1 MAELADVWVHVGMMV
16 MAAPAVRVAVLVL
29 VPGVARPGAAPPG
42 RRPVGL
48 QAAHR
53 DQGQPCN
60 EDENDA
66 HRRSLAALRAIF
78 EFVRTRLAI
87 FAIIFFSTPTY
98 ATPTPTVSPT
108 PSPVAS
114 PVPVPVPVPSPAAS
128 PAPAPPPDPFHGGK
142 SISGFKA
149 ANHVTFT
156 FDDGP
161 DYHNTPA
168 ILDALDAYNIKAT
181 FFVCGYRF
189 GGKSETA
196 QKNRETLAEIVKRG
210 HLVGN
215 HTWNHLVLPQQQ
227 EPKLSWEIDK
237 NAELIERETGRYP
250 YLFRPPFGSL
260 SPRIA
265 KALAKR
271 GLTTVMWSS
280 DSADTKKPFKT
291 EKVHKAAIKGIL
303 KNSGGVVLFH
313 DTHKWTA
320 KAIPLVLADLQ
331 AENCRRLAASE
342 PVIEVVNLDHFFIPK
357 VGGEP
362 APSPTPEISAQRQ
375 AWRSQLETACK
386 VASARN
392 D

>member
-1 MAELADVWVHVGMMV
+1 M
-16 MAAPAVRVAVLVL
+16 
-29 VPGVARPGAAPPG
+29 
-42 RRPVGL
+42 
-48 QAAHR
+48 
-53 DQGQPCN
+53 
-60 EDENDA
+60 
-66 HRRSLAALRAIF
+66 
-78 EFVRTRLAI
+78 RTRLAI
-87 FAIIFFSTPTY
+87 VTTILLASPAYAGPT
-98 ATPTPTVSPT
+98 AKVSPA
-108 PSPVAS
+108 PAAAAPPA
-114 PVPVPVPVPSPAAS
+114 SPAAS
-128 PAPAPPPDPFHGGK
+128 ASPAPSAAPSPSASPSPSPSPSPAVPADPFYGGK

-196 QKNRETLAEIVKRG
+196 QKNRATLAEIVKRG
-210 HLVGN
+210 HLIGN
-215 HTWNHLVLPQQQ
+215 HTWNHLVLPQTQ

-260 SPRIA
+260 SPRIS

-271 GLTTVMWSS
+271 GLTNVLWSS

-342 PVIEVVNLDHFFIPK
+342 PVIEVVNLDHFFVPK
-357 VGGEP
+357 VGEP
-362 APSPTPEISAQRQ
+362 AASPTPEISAQRQ
-375 AWRSQLETACK
+375 AWRAQLETACK
-386 VASARN
+386 AASARN
-392 D
+392 N